1 MELNALN
8 RIITDNPK
16 YSKEIDE
23 KIKIMSEYIK
33 LQNNEKLNLKCKK

>member
-23 KIKIMSEYIK
+23 KIKIIQNRINEIIK
-33 LQNNEKLNLKCKK
+33 KD